1 LYHSSAQA
9 KKKAWQLLIT
19 SCSYVLAVAAAAR
32 CCLQGQI
39 NELAGQALNLK
50 PFAKAPPTRGATAVQ
65 CHVIIDDR
73 RR

>member
-1 LYHSSAQA
+1 MVTLQR
-9 KKKAWQLLIT
+9 
-19 SCSYVLAVAAAAR
+19 AAR
-32 CCLQGQI
+32 ARLQGHI